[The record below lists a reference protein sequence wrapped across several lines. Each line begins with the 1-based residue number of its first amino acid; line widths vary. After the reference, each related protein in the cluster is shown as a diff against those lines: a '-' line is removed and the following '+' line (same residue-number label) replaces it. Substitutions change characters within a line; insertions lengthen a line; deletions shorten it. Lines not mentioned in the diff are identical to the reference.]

1 MPVSLM
7 LMGVYER
14 RGYERATGPY
24 TETADPPPAFASTP
38 LITGSMG
45 G

>member
-14 RGYERATGPY
+14 RGHERVTGPSS
-24 TETADPPPAFASTP
+24 ETADPPLAFVSAP
-38 LITGSMG
+38 PITGSMG